1 MTARTRCVQFRECG
15 ELLYGGIEVF
25 RTFSLKEM

>member
-1 MTARTRCVQFRECG
+1 MTARTRCLQFRECG

-25 RTFSLKEM
+25 RTFNL

>member
-15 ELLYGGIEVF
+15 ELLCGGIEVF